1 MSSSQSQSQS
11 QEDCFIVKGCF
22 GLIEFWDSIPLLVH
36 ILEHYEKEPIT
47 SIHLEL
53 VKSFKIQHLSGNS
66 LKSTYHLGEVS
77 KECLEWNSMILK
89 SFPSW
94 FGSLAG
100 LQFSSSSSSSSFSSP
115 VIHPETGFLQWN
127 IETSQFYSLAYLS
140 EFLHCDVIL
149 KKVLPLAFLPRLFYT
164 SPEKCL
170 FHHSD
175 PFQSSSKSSSS
186 ISIEPEYQ
194 SQVELQVCHSGAGS
208 IDEPELP
215 RTTKSSSSVSSSSCD
230 TYIQSLLEIA
240 DNSQVIHRYYL
251 LKELRMNY
259 PLRTEY
265 SFHHPIKVYYF
276 IKNKL
281 PNSIP
286 SVYHPQEFRRN
297 VPITRRRYSQDA
309 RDEEMKKLEMEE
321 YHKIVV
327 VEDYET
333 LNAIYNNIHPMER
346 DTSFEYYTSFRMT
359 DPPIS
364 ISTSSSTSTVVS
376 SESTLID
383 MYTPEEF
390 QETLPSSL
398 LTHSFYSFTMDE
410 IHSYTFSKKIV
421 SYFLIMKELLELDT
435 D

>member
-1 MSSSQSQSQS
+1 MSSSQS

-22 GLIEFWDSIPLLVH
+22 GLIEFQDSIPLLVH

-53 VKSFKIQHLSGNS
+53 VKSFKIQHLSGNP

-100 LQFSSSSSSSSFSSP
+100 LQSSSSSSP

-127 IETSQFYSLAYLS
+127 IETSQLYSLAYLS

-149 KKVLPLAFLPRLFYT
+149 KKVLSLAFLPRLFYT
-164 SPEKCL
+164 SPEECL

-175 PFQSSSKSSSS
+175 PFQASSKSSSS
-186 ISIEPEYQ
+186 IGVEPELQ
-194 SQVELQVCHSGAGS
+194 SQVEPQVCHSGAGLS
-208 IDEPELP
+208 DEPELSELP
-215 RTTKSSSSVSSSSCD
+215 RTIKNSSSISSSSCD

-240 DNSQVIHRYYL
+240 DSSQVIHRYYL

-286 SVYHPQEFRRN
+286 SVYHPQEVRRN
-297 VPITRRRYSQDA
+297 LPIIRRRYSQDA

-359 DPPIS
+359 DPLIP
-364 ISTSSSTSTVVS
+364 TCTSTSTVVS

-383 MYTPEEF
+383 IYTPEEF

-410 IHSYTFSKKIV
+410 THSYTFSKKIV